1 MTLSILYRGPLESCN
16 YGCEYCPFAKKKEG
30 RAALAADRRA
40 LERFVAWAAGETSR
54 SLGVFFT
61 PWGEALIRRWYRDAV
76 VSLSRMANVERVA
89 IQTNLSAPL
98 SFLDAA
104 DCKKVGLWCTY
115 HPEWTTR
122 DRFVARVQKLA
133 DRGVSH
139 SVGVVGMRR
148 FLDEIARLREALPAS
163 TYLWVNAVKSHRGG
177 EQYTEADVQ
186 MLASIDPLFEA
197 NRTAHASLGK
207 SCRTGESVVSVDGD
221 GVVRRC
227 HFVREPIAQLYEP
240 GSLDRALAPRACP
253 NDTCSCHIG
262 YVHLDE
268 LELYR
273 TFAGGVL
280 ERSPPVGLVELRR
293 LSKARSSHWWGRAPS
308 FDTPLR

>member
-1 MTLSILYRGPLESCN
+1 MKLSLLYRGPLESCN

-30 RAALAADRRA
+30 RAELAADRRA
-40 LERFVAWAAGETSR
+40 LERFVAWAAGESSR
-54 SLGVFFT
+54 SLGIFFT
-61 PWGEALIRRWYRDAV
+61 PWGEALVRRWYRDAI
-76 VSLSRMANVERVA
+76 VSLSRLSNVSRVA

-98 SFLDAA
+98 AFLGDA
-104 DCKKVGLWCTY
+104 DPSKVGLWCTY

-122 DRFVARVQKLA
+122 DRFVGRIRELA
-133 DRGVSH
+133 ALGISH

-148 FLDEIARLREALPAS
+148 FIDEIAKLRDELPAS

-177 EQYTEADVQ
+177 ERYTEAEVRT
-186 MLASIDPLFEA
+186 LSSIDPFFET
-197 NRTAHASLGK
+197 NRVAHASRGK

-227 HFVREPIAQLYEP
+227 HFVREPIAHLYEP

-253 NDTCSCHIG
+253 NDTCGCHIG

-273 TFAGGVL
+273 SFAGGVL
-280 ERSPPVGLVELRR
+280 ERSPEAGLVELRR
-293 LSKARSSHWWGRAPS
+293 RANAKSSH
-308 FDTPLR
+308 

>member
-1 MTLSILYRGPLESCN
+1 VKLSLLYRGPLESCN

-30 RAALAADRRA
+30 RAELAADRRA
-40 LERFVAWAAGETSR
+40 LERFVAWAAGESSR
-54 SLGVFFT
+54 SLAIFFT
-61 PWGEALIRRWYRDAV
+61 PWGEALVRRWYRDAI
-76 VSLSRMANVERVA
+76 VSLSRLSNVSRVA

-98 SFLDAA
+98 AFLGDA
-104 DCKKVGLWCTY
+104 DTSKVGLWCTY

-122 DRFVARVQKLA
+122 ERFVGRIRELA
-133 DRGVSH
+133 EHGISH

-148 FLDEIARLREALPAS
+148 FIEEIAKLRDDLPAS

-177 EQYTEADVQ
+177 ERYTEAEVRT
-186 MLASIDPLFEA
+186 LSSIDPFFET
-197 NRTAHASLGK
+197 NRVAHASRGK

-221 GVVRRC
+221 GIVRRC

-253 NDTCSCHIG
+253 NDTCGCHIG

-273 TFAGGVL
+273 SFAGGVL
-280 ERSPPVGLVELRR
+280 ERSPETGLVELRR
-293 LSKARSSHWWGRAPS
+293 RANALSSH
-308 FDTPLR
+308 

>member
-1 MTLSILYRGPLESCN
+1 LESCI

-30 RAALAADRRA
+30 RAELSADRRA
-40 LERFVAWAAGETSR
+40 LERFIAWAAGESSR
-54 SLGVFFT
+54 SLGIFFT
-61 PWGEALIRRWYRDAV
+61 PWGEALVRRWYRDAI
-76 VSLSRMANVERVA
+76 VSLSRLSNVSRVA

-98 SFLDAA
+98 AFLGDADA
-104 DCKKVGLWCTY
+104 GKVGLWCTY

-122 DRFVARVQKLA
+122 DRFVARIRELA
-133 DRGVSH
+133 DRGISH

-148 FLDEIARLREALPAS
+148 FIDEIAKLRQELPAS

-177 EQYTEADVQ
+177 ERYTEAEVRT
-186 MLASIDPLFEA
+186 LASIDPFFET
-197 NRTAHASLGK
+197 NRIAHSSRGK

-253 NDTCSCHIG
+253 NDTCGCHIG

-273 TFAGGVL
+273 SFAGGVL
-280 ERSPPVGLVELRR
+280 ERSPAAGLVELRR
-293 LSKARSSHWWGRAPS
+293 RANALSSH
-308 FDTPLR
+308 